1 MFAYFKQLPF
11 RTRTTNILS
20 NSHIYFFT
28 YDSLLLPAFIWH
40 LIRKP
45 MSWMKMHLFLLRIF
59 KPAIVWKIMPS
70 YLEKFPIKGEVA
82 VCRMHGLAPFS
93 FTDLLGNANKGN
105 VDHV

>member
-1 MFAYFKQLPF
+1 
-11 RTRTTNILS
+11 
-20 NSHIYFFT
+20 
-28 YDSLLLPAFIWH
+28 
-40 LIRKP
+40 
-45 MSWMKMHLFLLRIF
+45 
-59 KPAIVWKIMPS
+59 MPS